1 MSDRDWN
8 NSRPLDVHRWSDY
21 AEVNRL
27 VDQLMANQFAD
38 FTHKKTRNHV
48 KVLLLDLYVCWLE
61 DPEKLLGVGL
71 SNRSYKSRS
80 RYNALHISNLMI
92 EVVHRFVEVGLAGIW
107 KGSEGA
113 GKTSRIWATDIL
125 IAQFKE
131 AALDSFMVSTHQDR
145 ETIILRDED
154 KKQVEYDEAIYPADT
169 QSKIIEMREQLA
181 FYNDAL
187 ANTFIDI
194 PTLDK
199 DYIETTKA
207 GVITRHAISEHHKHI
222 HRVFNNNSFEQGGR
236 FYGGWWQNIPKAY
249 RQDIFIDDQSTIEVD
264 FKSLHILLLYGLEGL
279 DMDEVLQGE
288 DAYTI
293 HIPFENEP
301 EQARKLGKLLLLICV
316 NAKDEKA
323 TLQAFR
329 RTLVDEGYG
338 GGRAS
343 LKDDD
348 LRTLINALRD
358 KHPKI
363 AHKFCSSAGIN
374 LMNIDSDVA
383 SFVLEECLMQDYIP
397 LIMHDSFIVI
407 DVFEEGLKH
416 IMKAAITHVCK
427 GVVPTFSQVKND
439 DLYLSVFHEPE
450 EAAAYRSSRYKARYA
465 KWRTLDRRR
474 KQHPNAVQWPVRP
487 DTD

>member
-1 MSDRDWN
+1 MAKVASERLTK
-8 NSRPLDVHRWSDY
+8 SLDEMWSYY
-21 AEVNRL
+21 ANPQQTALPQNIR
-27 VDQLMANQFAD
+27 QLATAFLQE
-38 FTHKKTRNHV
+38 R
-48 KVLLLDLYVCWLE
+48 
-61 DPEKLLGVGL
+61 
-71 SNRSYKSRS
+71 
-80 RYNALHISNLMI
+80 
-92 EVVHRFVEVGLAGIW
+92 GLA
-107 KGSEGA
+107 
-113 GKTSRIWATDIL
+113 
-125 IAQFKE
+125 
-131 AALDSFMVSTHQDR
+131 
-145 ETIILRDED
+145 
-154 KKQVEYDEAIYPADT
+154 P
-169 QSKIIEMREQLA
+169 
-181 FYNDAL
+181 
-187 ANTFIDI
+187 
-194 PTLDK
+194 
-199 DYIETTKA
+199 
-207 GVITRHAISEHHKHI
+207 
-222 HRVFNNNSFEQGGR
+222 
-236 FYGGWWQNIPKAY
+236 
-249 RQDIFIDDQSTIEVD
+249 
-264 FKSLHILLLYGLEGL
+264 
-279 DMDEVLQGE
+279 
-288 DAYTI
+288 
-293 HIPFENEP
+293 
-301 EQARKLGKLLLLICV
+301 
-316 NAKDEKA
+316 
-323 TLQAFR
+323 
-329 RTLVDEGYG
+329 DEGYG

-465 KWRTLDRRR
+465 KWKTLDRRR